1 MTRDAFSERAGEAVV
16 RARPVSAEQARLLA
30 EEYFNGPLP
39 PDQATEVGLYAFD
52 EGYVAWARPA
62 APAEPGTLPAT
73 VGGGCVVIDRATG
86 EISIRPLLTPET
98 VAEQWAGR
106 RPR

>member
-1 MTRDAFSERAGEAVV
+1 MSGHGM
-16 RARPVSAEQARLLA
+16 SAEQARVVA

-39 PDQATEVGLYAFD
+39 AERATEVGLYAFD
-52 EGYVAWARPA
+52 EGYVAWPRP
-62 APAEPGTLPAT
+62 PEPQDPSALPAV

-86 EISIRPLLTPET
+86 EVSIRPLLTPEA
-98 VAEQWAGR
+98 VAEQWSGR